1 MKTLLLIRGLPGSG
15 KTTLA
20 RTLEARIT
28 GSFEVCADDYFM
40 VDGEYKFDAAK
51 LEEVHRLC
59 QLGTRLA
66 LKDGASFV
74 IVHNTFST
82 RKELQPYFNMAQD
95 LDYRVQVVDLFNAGL
110 SIDELVRR
118 NVHGVPR
125 STVKRM
131 WDRWDHDWRLKAEK
145 EQDKYKPE
153 IRACISPQEPA
164 TAKKPW
170 WDR

>member
-66 LKDGASFV
+66 LEKGTSFV
-74 IVHNTFST
+74 IVHNTFSK
-82 RKELQPYFNMAQD
+82 RWEMERYLRMAEEH
-95 LDYRVQVVDLFNAGL
+95 DYRVQVVDLFNAGL
-110 SIDELVRR
+110 SINELVER
-118 NVHGVPR
+118 NVHGAPHK
-125 STVKRM
+125 TIKQM

-145 EQDKYKPE
+145 EQDKFTPGNWV
-153 IRACISPQEPA
+153 A
-164 TAKKPW
+164 AKG
-170 WDR
+170 

>member
-66 LKDGASFV
+66 LENETSFV
-74 IVHNTFST
+74 IVHNTFSK
-82 RKELQPYFNMAQD
+82 RWEMQVYFNMAEEHG
-95 LDYRVQVVDLFNAGL
+95 YRVQVVDLFNAGL
-110 SIDELVRR
+110 SINELADR
-118 NVHGVPR
+118 NTHDVPHM
-125 STVKRM
+125 KIKQM

-145 EQDKYKPE
+145 EQDKFTPGNWV
-153 IRACISPQEPA
+153 A
-164 TAKKPW
+164 AKG
-170 WDR
+170 